1 MGNLGKSLIPKTKF
15 IKSIHE
21 ELHMPAKKRRTR
33 STSLTAT
40 IGRSLATKKQ
50 YNKTGGVKK

>member
-1 MGNLGKSLIPKTKF
+1 MGSLAKSLIPKTKF
-15 IKSIHE
+15 IKPIHE

-33 STSLTAT
+33 SISLTAT

-50 YNKTGGVKK
+50 YNKTGGASR